1 MQKPKHAIGR
11 TLLGLTAA
19 VSLTAQTLGTPV
31 LAQEKPDQGTVQSPS
46 IIPGGPEVGLFD
58 AAPPSEPVLGAA
70 GGVGLP
76 EAQTRPVFEKK
87 VIRDVDPL
95 GQRCFRIPALVT
107 TKDGSLLVAFDNRY
121 GPGEQSKT
129 WCRDAPYNR
138 PHEGQNTKEMQTD
151 IELYRSDNNG
161 DSFNEAGFIARGT
174 TDDRRLSY
182 TDPAL
187 VVDRTTGKIFA
198 FFVRALDQRVAQADQ
213 GFHEGDPNAPIEK
226 RGVQDT
232 IVVESNDNG
241 QSWTN
246 MRLISNLTDDVK
258 ANGRTY
264 KGRGRFVTSGSGIQ
278 LRYGKHAGRLMVPI
292 AVDVDSS
299 ESANFIN
306 LAIYSDDNG
315 ENWKIGEG
323 VGGDGVRSG
332 DENKLVELSD
342 GRIMMNSKEF
352 NGRSRW
358 TAYSMDQGEHW
369 STPVEGKITPPE
381 QPYMANNSINVGL
394 VRAYPNAP
402 EGSSASRVL
411 LFSAPITPK
420 ASRDDGRR
428 NGWVMASCD
437 DGQTWRYGK
446 QIDEGPFQY
455 SVMTPMSDGNIG
467 MVYESATHGKGM
479 TINFAKFNMAW
490 LGADCLSE
498 KTTGIAP
505 KLDPK
510 VVAKAEEAA
519 KAALKADAKVQELVD
534 KLGASMANGVM
545 MRQELADAEA
555 DAAKAHAAAEEAKA
569 AVAQAEEAMRA
580 AVEELQVQL
589 DSMKEQ
595 AVNTESEMAEQTAAL
610 EKAQQQ
616 LKEAGEKNAE
626 LQAKLQE
633 VETQLAESREEA
645 AALAQQAKEQ
655 SKVVKD
661 VTEQVVKDV
670 PGDKENVAV
679 PTEKKGFSWASLI
692 GLLGMGLPILV
703 AIFNA
708 VRQFLHI

>member
-19 VSLTAQTLGTPV
+19 ISLTAQTLDTPV
-31 LAQEKPDQGTVQSPS
+31 LAQEKSDLGTVQSPS
-46 IIPGGPEVGLFD
+46 IIPGGAEVGLFD

-76 EAQTRPVFEKK
+76 EAQTQPVFEKK
-87 VIRDVDPL
+87 VIRDVDPS
-95 GQRCFRIPALVT
+95 GQRCVRIPAIVT
-107 TKDGSLLVAFDNRY
+107 AEDGSLLVAFDNRR
-121 GPGEQSKT
+121 GSGTNCP
-129 WCRDAPYNR
+129 DAPFKVGNSKD
-138 PHEGQNTKEMQTD
+138 PSLQTD
-151 IELYRSDNNG
+151 IELYRST
-161 DSFNEAGFIARGT
+161 DSGKNFEKAGFIAQGTRDPRG
-174 TDDRRLSY
+174 LSY
-182 TDPAL
+182 TDPAM

-198 FFVRALDQRVAQADQ
+198 FFVRALDQRVAQA
-213 GFHEGDPNAPIEK
+213 GAGYHEGDAAGQINN
-226 RGVQDT
+226 RSVQDT
-232 IVVESNDNG
+232 IVIESNDDG
-241 QSWTN
+241 QTWEN
-246 MRLISNLTDDVK
+246 MRLISHLTGQVK
-258 ANGRTY
+258 VNGRTY
-264 KGRGRFVTSGSGIQ
+264 QGRGRFVTSGSGIQ
-278 LRYGKHAGRLMVPI
+278 LRYGEHAGRLIVPI
-292 AVDVDSS
+292 AVDVEPSW
-299 ESANFIN
+299 SAKFVN
-306 LAIYSDDNG
+306 LAIYSDNG
-315 ENWKIGEG
+315 GETWEIGEG
-323 VGGDGVRSG
+323 IAGDGARSG

-342 GRIMMNSKEF
+342 GTLMMNSKEF
-352 NGRSRW
+352 GGSTRW
-358 TAYSMDQGEHW
+358 TAYSTDQGLTW
-369 STPVEGKITPPE
+369 GNLKSTVFAPPQHPSKFNE
-381 QPYMANNSINVGL
+381 AINVGL
-394 VRAYPNAP
+394 IRAYPNAP
-402 EGSSASRVL
+402 QGSAAAKVL
-411 LFSAPITPK
+411 LHSAPIEHRT
-420 ASRDDGRR
+420 SSDDGRR

-437 DGQTWRYGK
+437 DGKTWKHGR
-446 QIDEGPFQY
+446 QIEEGRFLY
-455 SVMTPMSDGNIG
+455 SVMTPMEDGTIG
-467 MVYESATHGKGM
+467 MAYES
-479 TINFAKFNMAW
+479 INSQGLIIKFAKFNMSW

-534 KLGASMANGVM
+534 KLGASKANDVM
-545 MRQELADAEA
+545 LRQELAAAEA

-580 AVEELQVQL
+580 AVEEMQVQL

-595 AVNTESEMAEQTAAL
+595 AVKTEGEMAEQTAAL

-633 VETQLAESREEA
+633 VETQLAESREKA

-661 VTEQVVKDV
+661 VTEQVVKEV
-670 PGDKENVAV
+670 PGDKEDAAV
-679 PTEKKGFSWASLI
+679 PAEKKGFSWASLI

>member
-1 MQKPKHAIGR
+1 M
-11 TLLGLTAA
+11 LLH
-19 VSLTAQTLGTPV
+19 S
-31 LAQEKPDQGTVQSPS
+31 
-46 IIPGGPEVGLFD
+46 
-58 AAPPSEPVLGAA
+58 
-70 GGVGLP
+70 
-76 EAQTRPVFEKK
+76 
-87 VIRDVDPL
+87 
-95 GQRCFRIPALVT
+95 
-107 TKDGSLLVAFDNRY
+107 
-121 GPGEQSKT
+121 
-129 WCRDAPYNR
+129 
-138 PHEGQNTKEMQTD
+138 
-151 IELYRSDNNG
+151 
-161 DSFNEAGFIARGT
+161 
-174 TDDRRLSY
+174 
-182 TDPAL
+182 
-187 VVDRTTGKIFA
+187 
-198 FFVRALDQRVAQADQ
+198 
-213 GFHEGDPNAPIEK
+213 APIEH
-226 RGVQDT
+226 RT
-232 IVVESNDNG
+232 
-241 QSWTN
+241 
-246 MRLISNLTDDVK
+246 
-258 ANGRTY
+258 GR
-264 KGRGRFVTSGSGIQ
+264 
-278 LRYGKHAGRLMVPI
+278 
-292 AVDVDSS
+292 DS
-299 ESANFIN
+299 
-306 LAIYSDDNG
+306 
-315 ENWKIGEG
+315 
-323 VGGDGVRSG
+323 
-332 DENKLVELSD
+332 
-342 GRIMMNSKEF
+342 
-352 NGRSRW
+352 
-358 TAYSMDQGEHW
+358 
-369 STPVEGKITPPE
+369 
-381 QPYMANNSINVGL
+381 
-394 VRAYPNAP
+394 
-402 EGSSASRVL
+402 
-411 LFSAPITPK
+411 
-420 ASRDDGRR
+420 GRR

-437 DGQTWRYGK
+437 DGKTWKHGR
-446 QIDEGPFQY
+446 QIEEGPFQY
-455 SVMTPMSDGNIG
+455 SVMTPMEDGTIG
-467 MVYESATHGKGM
+467 MAYES
-479 TINFAKFNMAW
+479 INSQGLIIKFARFNMSW

>member
-31 LAQEKPDQGTVQSPS
+31 LAQEKLDQGTVQSPS

-76 EAQTRPVFEKK
+76 EAQSEEIFETQMLH
-87 VIRDVDPL
+87 DVDPNNV
-95 GQRCFRIPALVT
+95 RCVRIPAIAT
-107 TKDGSLLVAFDNRY
+107 AADGSVLVAFDDRY
-121 GPGEQSKT
+121 GPGT
-129 WCRDAPYNR
+129 NCADAPYRPGNNR
-138 PHEGQNTKEMQTD
+138 DPRWQTD
-151 IELYRSDNNG
+151 IEIYRSTNSG
-161 DSFNEAGFIARGT
+161 QSFKKAGFIAKGTEDPRG
-174 TDDRRLSY
+174 LSY
-182 TDPAL
+182 TDPSL
-187 VVDRTTGKIFA
+187 VVDRNTGKIFA
-198 FFVRALDQRVAQADQ
+198 FFVRGYDRRVAQAEH
-213 GFHEGDPNAPIEK
+213 GFHDGDPKAELTN
-226 RGVQDT
+226 RNVQDT
-232 IVVESNDNG
+232 IVIESNDNG
-241 QSWTN
+241 NSWTN
-246 MRLISNLTDDVK
+246 MRLISKLTDEVTVK
-258 ANGRTY
+258 GQKL
-264 KGRGRFVTSGSGIQ
+264 KGYGRFVTSGSGIQ
-278 LRYGKHAGRLMVPI
+278 LRYGEKVGRLIVPI
-292 AVDVDSS
+292 AVDVDGS
-299 ESANFIN
+299 ERAKFVN
-306 LAIYSDDNG
+306 LAIYSDDG
-315 ENWKIGEG
+315 GDEWKIGEG
-323 VGGDGVRSG
+323 VGGTGYYNG

-342 GRIMMNSKEF
+342 GRIMMNSRE
-352 NGRSRW
+352 NGRKRW
-358 TAYSMDQGEHW
+358 TSYSVDQGLTW
-369 STPVEGKITPPE
+369 TDPVQTVFAPPQEPTSYNEG
-381 QPYMANNSINVGL
+381 INVGL
-394 VRAYPNAP
+394 IRAYPNAP
-402 EGSSASRVL
+402 QGSAAAKVL
-411 LFSAPITPK
+411 LFSAPI
-420 ASRDDGRR
+420 SHRIGSDDGRH

-437 DGQTWRYGK
+437 DGQSWKYGK
-446 QIDEGPFQY
+446 QIERGKFQY
-455 SVMTPMSDGNIG
+455 SVMTPMEDGTIG
-467 MVYESATHGKGM
+467 MVYETADPGRAGVLK
-479 TINFAKFNMAW
+479 FAKFNMAW

-555 DAAKAHAAAEEAKA
+555 AAAKAHAAAEEAKA
-569 AVAQAEEAMRA
+569 AVEQAEEAMRA
-580 AVEELQVQL
+580 AVEEMQVQL

-595 AVNTESEMAEQTAAL
+595 AVNTESEMAEQAAAL

-670 PGDKENVAV
+670 PSDKENVAV